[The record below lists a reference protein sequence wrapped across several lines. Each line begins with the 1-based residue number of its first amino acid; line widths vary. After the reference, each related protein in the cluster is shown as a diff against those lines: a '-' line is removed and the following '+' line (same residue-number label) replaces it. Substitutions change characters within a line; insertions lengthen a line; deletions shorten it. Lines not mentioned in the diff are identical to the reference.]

1 MPVSKVLRANPRP
14 SDGEAILHLCQHQDQ
29 ILPRGV
35 REGAEADLSE
45 EDDEDSYCDCC
56 EMDLEDCECTTW
68 CEDGFH
74 WSIWDEAM

>member
-1 MPVSKVLRANPRP
+1 M
-14 SDGEAILHLCQHQDQ
+14 
-29 ILPRGV
+29 
-35 REGAEADLSE
+35 SE

-74 WSIWDEAM
+74 WSVWDEAM